1 MTAEPAA
8 PVQAVATAGAE
19 SADLIMPKR
28 LDVALHDAA
37 RTMVLDAPAGLRQAI
52 LDELEGNLA
61 SKRKSIESPLGWL
74 NAVVVKA
81 CQGTLKLTVA
91 HTVAQTREAAR
102 RQVERQQAAQPSVEP
117 QPEAAGHP
125 AQLSAEGQAA
135 REKLK
140 ALTDQMRAG
149 LFSRKGGQS

>member
-91 HTVAQTREAAR
+91 HTVAQTREAVR
-102 RQVERQQAAQPSVEP
+102 RQVERQQLGPLRSVEP
-117 QPEAAGHP
+117 A
-125 AQLSAEGQAA
+125 GQAA
-135 REKLK
+135 RDRLK
-140 ALTDQMRAG
+140 ALTNQMRAG
-149 LFSRKGGQS
+149 LFSRKDGQS